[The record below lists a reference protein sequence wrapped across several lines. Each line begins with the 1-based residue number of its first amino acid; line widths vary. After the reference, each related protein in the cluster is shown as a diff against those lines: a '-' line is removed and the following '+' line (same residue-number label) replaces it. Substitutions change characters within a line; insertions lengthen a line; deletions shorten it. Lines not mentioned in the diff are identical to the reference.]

1 MEKIEEKPCSTN
13 SVKLPKPNRENLSF
27 EHTDPS
33 LVKSTSVRR
42 HQYTNHKI
50 LYDAKLT
57 KDRNVCQN
65 IQRRSQKVPKRGKK
79 KSKMVLRSQ
88 VQKFNLD
95 FEKSKSLLR
104 RKERLESLIRVLRK
118 FQLKQSGSQND
129 EDLNEKIKNFS
140 NECVYISFI
149 LKLILMSQDNKPT
162 FYEWSER
169 SKNSNLPS
177 HSWRTKKLGI
187 ILENILSRICVMS

>member
-1 MEKIEEKPCSTN
+1 MEKVEEKPCSTHSIEEIEEN
-13 SVKLPKPNRENLSF
+13 PCSTHSMELPKPKTENLSF
-27 EHTDPS
+27 GYHDPS
-33 LVKSTSVRR
+33 LVKGTSVRR
-42 HQYTNHKI
+42 HQYKTHKM
-50 LYDAKLT
+50 
-57 KDRNVCQN
+57 
-65 IQRRSQKVPKRGKK
+65 K

-177 HSWRTKKLGI
+177 HS
-187 ILENILSRICVMS
+187 

>member
-1 MEKIEEKPCSTN
+1 
-13 SVKLPKPNRENLSF
+13 
-27 EHTDPS
+27 
-33 LVKSTSVRR
+33 
-42 HQYTNHKI
+42 
-50 LYDAKLT
+50 
-57 KDRNVCQN
+57 
-65 IQRRSQKVPKRGKK
+65 
-79 KSKMVLRSQ
+79 MVLRSQ

-177 HSWRTKKLGI
+177 HS
-187 ILENILSRICVMS
+187 